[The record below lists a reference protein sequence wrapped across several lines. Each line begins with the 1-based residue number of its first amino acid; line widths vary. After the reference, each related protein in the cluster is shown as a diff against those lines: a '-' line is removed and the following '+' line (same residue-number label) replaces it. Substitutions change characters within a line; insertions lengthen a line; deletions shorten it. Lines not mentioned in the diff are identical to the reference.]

1 MGRCT
6 DPECDTEYPEEMCE
20 DGDFPCIRTNC
31 NAMVDSTDCQPDED
45 EDGHYANMLRMLFD
59 GDVPSDA
66 PTLRI
71 DVDALRA
78 DHEDYMDGFE

>member
-1 MGRCT
+1 MAKKLFLI
-6 DPECDTEYPEEMCE
+6 
-20 DGDFPCIRTNC
+20 DGSNHAFRVFHAMPRDMYAAGFPTG
-31 NAMVDSTDCQPDED
+31 ALL
-45 EDGHYANMLRMLFD
+45 GFANMLRMLFD